1 MVTKISYG
9 IICFRINSSGIKQYL
24 LVCRKFS
31 ISFDMFV
38 RGRYNVDKV
47 DSIDKG
53 DFIDRGDSVNSDS
66 VVKYDF
72 ITEGDSIDKVDS
84 VTKSDSVVK
93 VDSVTRGDSINNDNR
108 KLLTDIKSLISGM
121 TIHEQ
126 KLLLT
131 KSFDEL
137 WCILNF
143 MKDKPRLSEQFLRS
157 KNKFKKLEFYLQTR
171 YNKTMSEL
179 INENKSE
186 FTTPEWEFPK
196 GRRKKNESPLSCALR
211 EFTEETG
218 IDSSNCEFP
227 FGTDKTTD
235 EMYVSYDNNSYRCHY
250 FVCRIKKNSIP
261 KINHRDKNQVAEI
274 SQVRWVSYNDGI
286 KLLRDSRKSYI
297 LSFFDRII
305 S

>member
-47 DSIDKG
+47 DSI
-53 DFIDRGDSVNSDS
+53 NS
-66 VVKYDF
+66 DF
-72 ITEGDSIDKVDS
+72 ITEGDS
-84 VTKSDSVVK
+84 VTKSDS
-93 VDSVTRGDSINNDNR
+93 INNANR

>member
-9 IICFRINSSGIKQYL
+9 IISFRINSSGIKQYL

-31 ISFDMFV
+31 ISFNMFV
-38 RGRYNVDKV
+38 RGQYNVDKV
-47 DSIDKG
+47 DYIDK
-53 DFIDRGDSVNSDS
+53 IDSVNKVDS
-66 VVKYDF
+66 VDKVDSVNKV
-72 ITEGDSIDKVDS
+72 DSIDKVDS
-84 VTKSDSVVK
+84 
-93 VDSVTRGDSINNDNR
+93 INNVNR
-108 KLLTDIKSLISGM
+108 KLLTDIKSLISKM

-137 WCILNF
+137 WCTLNF
-143 MKDKPRLSEQFLRS
+143 IKDKPRLSEQFLRS

-171 YNKTMSEL
+171 YNKTISEL

-186 FTTPEWEFPK
+186 FTTPEWGFPK
-196 GRRKKNESPLSCALR
+196 GRRKNNESPLSCALR

-227 FGTDKTTD
+227 FGADKTTD

-250 FVCRIKKNSIP
+250 FVCRLKKSSIP
-261 KINHRDKNQVAEI
+261 KIDHRNKNQVTEI

-297 LSFFDRII
+297 LSFFDKII